1 MAVGALRSGDP
12 GRLGEHAVVGRLGQG
27 GQGVVYLAETPGGER
42 VAIKV
47 MTGDL
52 DRSFERELA
61 AARQVAE
68 FCTARVIAADL
79 DHDPPYVVSE
89 YIDGPSL
96 AAVGP
101 LGGAALIRL
110 AIGTA
115 TALTAIHRAGV
126 VHRDFKPANV
136 LMAPDG
142 PRVIDFG
149 IARLS
154 GLTASHSQLAGTP
167 RYMAPEQFGDGP
179 VGAPTDM
186 FAWGSTMVFAASGRP
201 PFRGDSIAAVAYQIL
216 QAEPDLGDLSAPLRG
231 LVARCLAKD
240 PAVRPTARDVLLELV
255 GEHGAA
261 ELDLTTVE
269 AGLPRVS
276 RRGLLVGAGA
286 VLAAAATSGVL
297 LWRRAAGGTT
307 SAPPAA
313 SGSPAAVTAS
323 PSGPAAEPRALMAAI
338 QTALGATPM
347 ADLTYEGGLSQSSF
361 NANATGRL
369 VYDLGA
375 GSATNAVSYDLS
387 VLASATG
394 DKRVR
399 AAVIRQSAA
408 YGIYING
415 RKTKERDPSE
425 IVAHVRLIELMAS
438 VAMLTELVALTPAV
452 RRSGRVYTG
461 SLHTVTTPQTLQDI
475 LMEIAGGWTQKEL
488 AKTTLNWKV
497 ELDPQDRPVSYLL
510 VWRYPIEGD
519 MLTSTWET
527 RYSHWR
533 SGTITAPQ

>member
-12 GRLGEHAVVGRLGQG
+12 ERLGEHTVVGRLGQG
-27 GQGVVYLAETPGGER
+27 GQGVVYLAQTPGGER

-52 DRSFERELA
+52 DRSFDRELA

-154 GLTASHSQLAGTP
+154 GLTASHSELAGTP

-179 VGAPTDM
+179 VGAPADM

-201 PFRGDSIAAVAYQIL
+201 PFRGDSIAAVAYRIL
-216 QAEPDLGDLSAPLRG
+216 QAEPDLGDLTPPLRG

-255 GEHGAA
+255 GEHGTA
-261 ELDLTTVE
+261 ELDLSTVE

-276 RRGLLVGAGA
+276 RRGVLIGAGA

-297 LWRRAAGGTT
+297 LWWRAAAGT
-307 SAPPAA
+307 SASPVA

-323 PSGPAAEPRALMAAI
+323 PSGPAAEPRALMAAL
-338 QTALGATPM
+338 QAALGATPM
-347 ADLTYEGGLSQSSF
+347 ADLTYEGGLSQSDF
-361 NANATGRL
+361 HADAKGRL

-375 GSATNAVSYDLS
+375 GSGANAVSYELS
-387 VLASATG
+387 VLTPATG
-394 DKRVR
+394 DKRVS
-399 AAVIRQSAA
+399 AVVIRQGAD

-425 IVAHVRLIELMAS
+425 IVTHVRLIEMMAS
-438 VAMLTELVALTPAV
+438 VAVITELVALTPAV

-461 SLHTVTTPQTLQDI
+461 SLDTVTTPQTLQDI

-497 ELDPQDRPVSYLL
+497 ELDSQDRPVSYLL
-510 VWRYPIEGD
+510 VWRYPIQGD
-519 MLTSTWET
+519 MLSSTWET